1 MKKIILAS
9 NSPRRKEILENLNI
23 KFDVLSPDTDES
35 SVDKML
41 PPELYVENLAS
52 LKAFA
57 AAKETVLQKIIIGAD
72 TVVALDDKILLKPKD
87 DDDAFNMLKI
97 LSGRVHSV
105 YTGICVVNSHTAK
118 SCIAYEKTDV
128 YFRNLDDDEI
138 LRYIQ
143 TGESADKAGAYGIQ
157 GLGSLFIEKID
168 GDYFNVVGLPVCR
181 LAKILKDE
189 FCTPVL

>member
-23 KFDVLSPDTDES
+23 KFDVLSPDADES
-35 SVDKML
+35 SVDKTL
-41 PPELYVENLAS
+41 SPELYVENLAS

-57 AAKETVLQKIIIGAD
+57 AAKKTVPERIIIGAD
-72 TVVALDDKILLKPKD
+72 TVVALDNKILLKPKD
-87 DDDAFNMLKI
+87 DEDAFNMLKS
-97 LSGRVHSV
+97 LSGRAHSV

-128 YFRNLDDDEI
+128 YFRNLCDDEI
-138 LRYIQ
+138 KRYIQ

-157 GLGSLFIEKID
+157 GLGSLFIEKIN

-189 FCTPVL
+189 FCMPVL

>member
-23 KFDVLSPDTDES
+23 KFDILSPDADEN
-35 SVDKML
+35 SVDKTL

-57 AAKETVLQKIIIGAD
+57 AAKKTVLQKIIIGAD

-87 DDDAFNMLKI
+87 DDDAFNMLKS

-128 YFRNLDDDEI
+128 YFRKLDDDEI

-168 GDYFNVVGLPVCR
+168 GDYFNVVGLPVCK

>member
-23 KFDVLSPDTDES
+23 KFDILSPDADES
-35 SVDKML
+35 SVDKTL

-57 AAKETVLQKIIIGAD
+57 AAKKTVLQKIIIGAD

-87 DDDAFNMLKI
+87 DDDAFNMLKS
-97 LSGRVHSV
+97 LSGRAHSV

-168 GDYFNVVGLPVCR
+168 GDYFNVVGLPVCK

-189 FCTPVL
+189 FCTLVL

>member
-57 AAKETVLQKIIIGAD
+57 AAKETVLEKIIIGAD

-87 DDDAFNMLKI
+87 DDDAFNMLKG
-97 LSGRVHSV
+97 LSGRAHSV

-138 LRYIQ
+138 TRYIQ

-157 GLGSLFIEKID
+157 GLGSLFIEKIN
-168 GDYFNVVGLPVCR
+168 GDYFNVVGLPVCK

>member
-23 KFDVLSPDTDES
+23 KFDILSPDADES
-35 SVDKML
+35 SVDKTL

-57 AAKETVLQKIIIGAD
+57 AAKKTVLQKIIIGAD

-87 DDDAFNMLKI
+87 DDDAFNMLKS

-168 GDYFNVVGLPVCR
+168 GDYFNVVGLPVCK

-189 FCTPVL
+189 FCTLVL